1 MRVDTPVEAIGAAT
15 IVGSHLPKFPS
26 HRSRFV
32 GLGSNVH
39 RAEFLRRIRRILFIL
54 SIPIMSSTVTFE
66 IPREVLHA
74 TRMSEDELRRELAL
88 HLFDE
93 GKLSFGKARELA
105 EMSVWDFQQ
114 LLGHR
119 GIAVH
124 YDVDAYEQ
132 DRQTLKR
139 LGRI

>member
-1 MRVDTPVEAIGAAT
+1 
-15 IVGSHLPKFPS
+15 
-26 HRSRFV
+26 
-32 GLGSNVH
+32 
-39 RAEFLRRIRRILFIL
+39 
-54 SIPIMSSTVTFE
+54 MSSTVTFE

-105 EMSVWDFQQ
+105 GMPVWDFQQ

>member
-1 MRVDTPVEAIGAAT
+1 
-15 IVGSHLPKFPS
+15 
-26 HRSRFV
+26 
-32 GLGSNVH
+32 
-39 RAEFLRRIRRILFIL
+39 
-54 SIPIMSSTVTFE
+54 MSSTITFE

-93 GKLSFGKARELA
+93 DKLSFGKARELA

-124 YDVDAYEQ
+124 YDVEAYER